1 MARRAVSEKSGRQDS
16 GGGLVT
22 SLRQSILGKFQVMK
36 RPGETSAAPE
46 AKSET
51 STSSIAKQH
60 KQPAAGPSASPA
72 SDAQAETLADPI
84 ISPAVDFSG
93 SSPLAGP
100 QGVAENET
108 AATKQSAAEDGGSAE
123 GEIDGN
129 LRPSPRADH
138 ISHVGPGLKKPNSQ
152 DASSQTPADTVKTS
166 LHDDADPSA
175 RLPALNATI
184 DPPDTRPSTLL
195 EETQEYGVHDLWSLA
210 LRHLQGKLSIE
221 EVVSWLDACGIDAS
235 KLSQGSPRA
244 SREFTDR
251 TGGKIISGPSLL
263 ADYVHSI
270 AGILRSGAVL
280 DEDEQEHEDDT
291 EQDDDTDED
300 NVEQYEDMKED
311 DRSEEGEEH
320 IDDQDSLYEDDND
333 LSDSEARSSARR
345 RYRNRTK
352 MQMKTKT
359 PKQIIAATLRA
370 HPYASIAWAVSYIT
384 LEVCP
389 SAP

>member
-1 MARRAVSEKSGRQDS
+1 
-16 GGGLVT
+16 
-22 SLRQSILGKFQVMK
+22 
-36 RPGETSAAPE
+36 
-46 AKSET
+46 
-51 STSSIAKQH
+51 
-60 KQPAAGPSASPA
+60 
-72 SDAQAETLADPI
+72 
-84 ISPAVDFSG
+84 
-93 SSPLAGP
+93 
-100 QGVAENET
+100 
-108 AATKQSAAEDGGSAE
+108 
-123 GEIDGN
+123 
-129 LRPSPRADH
+129 
-138 ISHVGPGLKKPNSQ
+138 
-152 DASSQTPADTVKTS
+152 
-166 LHDDADPSA
+166 
-175 RLPALNATI
+175 
-184 DPPDTRPSTLL
+184 
-195 EETQEYGVHDLWSLA
+195 
-210 LRHLQGKLSIE
+210 GKLSIE

-384 LEVCP
+384 LECLSDAP
-389 SAP
+389 SLKNEDTYAQIASVLGKTEGYARMFRLVFRAGKPAPDPPVDALVALYESILMFHIQAAIKIAQQQPDQQINLQGEINDIAARMDKLIASLDPLDLQPQVSALRIVPTKTAMVETRLRQVLHVIDPNRMQRANVKNWYILKRLFTLASERQTFKEFINEGEASCDRQVLWIRGSPGVGKTALLQAIVQTFHRPDHKSML